1 MYFPYGKKET
11 DYLKKKD
18 KKLAR
23 VIERMGHLRRRT
35 EDDLFASVVH
45 HIVGQQI
52 SGAAQ
57 QSIWRKM
64 QAAGIISPA
73 RLAACAPEDLRPFG
87 VSLRKAQ
94 YICDFARRVRDGSFD
109 LNGLYDLSDEEVIA
123 RLTDIK
129 GVGVWTAE
137 MLLLFCL
144 KRPNVLSFGDL
155 GVRRG
160 LCAVYGHKEISK
172 KLFEKYRRRFSPY
185 GSVAAFYLW
194 AAGAEKA
201 AQTASKGGNIY
212 VL

>member
-1 MYFPYGKKET
+1 MYFQYGTAETEYLKGKDKILGAVIDRIGPVYRET
-11 DYLKKKD
+11 DP
-18 KKLAR
+18 
-23 VIERMGHLRRRT
+23 
-35 EDDLFASVVH
+35 DLFAAVVH
-45 HIVGQQI
+45 HIVSQQI
-52 SGAAQ
+52 STKAQATIWARFHERFGAMRPEVIAAADASQ
-57 QSIWRKM
+57 L
-64 QAAGIISPA
+64 QALGI
-73 RLAACAPEDLRPFG
+73 
-87 VSLRKAQ
+87 SLRKAQ
-94 YICDFARRVRDGSFD
+94 YICAFARRVRDGSFD

-129 GVGVWTAE
+129 GVGVWTVE

-201 AQTASKGGNIY
+201 AQAARK
-212 VL
+212 

>member
-11 DYLKKKD
+11 DYLKRKD

-45 HIVGQQI
+45 HIIGQQI

-64 QAAGIISPA
+64 QATGIIGAA
-73 RLAACAPEDLRPFG
+73 RLAACVPEDLRPFG
-87 VSLRKAQ
+87 VSLRKAR
-94 YICDFARRVRDGSFD
+94 YICDFARRVRDGNFD
-109 LNGLYDLSDEEVIA
+109 LDILWDLPDEEVIA

-160 LCAVYGHKEISK
+160 LCAVYGHKKVTK
-172 KLFEKYRRRFSPY
+172 KLFERYRRRFSPY

-201 AQTASKGGNIY
+201 LREGGK
-212 VL
+212 